1 MHFYQRFLLL
11 STFLLTL
18 SFSINAQPGRHFGT
32 PEEMAEKQTAQMLEK
47 LDLSEEQTVL
57 VREINLANALKVHK
71 AREEA
76 AGDFAQMRPLMQALR
91 EEKNAHLKAILTK
104 KQFRK
109 WEAIQAEQA
118 ANRRWSED
126 QHDNRNK

>member
-1 MHFYQRFLLL
+1 MHVYHRFLLL
-11 STFLLTL
+11 SVFFLSL
-18 SFSINAQPGRHFGT
+18 SFSTNAQPGRHWGT

-47 LDLSEEQTVL
+47 LNLTEEQTVL
-57 VREINLANALKVHK
+57 VREINLANAIKVHK

-76 AGDFAQMRPLMQALR
+76 AGDFTKMRPLMQALR
-91 EEKNAHLKAILTK
+91 DEKNEHLKVVLTK
-104 KQFRK
+104 KQFKK

-118 ANRRWSED
+118 ANSRWSEG